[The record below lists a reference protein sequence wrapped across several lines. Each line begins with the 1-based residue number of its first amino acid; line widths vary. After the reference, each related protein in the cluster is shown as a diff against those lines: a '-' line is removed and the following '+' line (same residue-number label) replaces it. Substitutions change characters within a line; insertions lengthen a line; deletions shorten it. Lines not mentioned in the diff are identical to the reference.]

1 MDKQVSNK
9 GYTLIEMIFVLM
21 IVILMMSLSF
31 YHYPNSSQMKF
42 ELIKEIL
49 YDVQF
54 DSLSNHKVNEIEFYN
69 HTMMVNDR
77 SIDLTPLSCEPLQ
90 FHYNKQGNISQANTL
105 RCKGNKRY
113 QLTLQLGTGWISY
126 E

>member
-21 IVILMMSLSF
+21 IAILMMSLSLF
-31 YHYPNSSQMKF
+31 HYPDSSQIKF

-49 YDVQF
+49 YDVQY
-54 DSLSNHKVNEIEFYN
+54 DSLSNHKVNEIEFYK
-69 HTMMVNDR
+69 HTMIVNNH

-105 RCKGNKRY
+105 HCKGNKQY
-113 QLTLQLGTGWISY
+113 ELTLQLGTGWISY